1 MDVARWTR
9 AAPTVRTTRA
19 ASASSSASAS
29 AVPRRARRDR
39 RGAVVARAGSNE
51 RGDGDS
57 KPRFASEEERRRA
70 IERLSPPP
78 PPSSSSSSSSS
89 SRGSATS
96 NARRFG
102 STNAFGRADAASR
115 DERAD
120 AARRA
125 SKEKRTRRKETVAR
139 AMMRAM
145 RAAIEREPEI
155 EGMKDF
161 VTASTAAQA
170 KTASAMFERL
180 TREEGYGVVESLFA
194 VMSWMG
200 DAIDDAADAADAEIQ
215 QRLRERAQSRDAS
228 EGASFDDPNASSR
241 EPSARQGRDDEPDGV
256 FSALSSAL
264 REWFAIDIREMDDGR
279 KEVVVNASAEFL
291 AVFVILLVV
300 SSHFGGELV
309 RNALSPDPLLR

>member
-9 AAPTVRTTRA
+9 AVPTERA
-19 ASASSSASAS
+19 ARASVSPSVSTS
-29 AVPRRARRDR
+29 AVARRVGRVGRGR
-39 RGAVVARAGSNE
+39 RGAVVARVESNE
-51 RGDGDS
+51 GGDRES

-78 PPSSSSSSSSS
+78 SSSSSSSS
-89 SRGSATS
+89 SRAAAS
-96 NARRFG
+96 NARRLG
-102 STNAFGRADAASR
+102 STNAFGSSDAASR

-125 SKEKRTRRKETVAR
+125 SKEKRARTKEMEAR
-139 AMMRAM
+139 EMMRAM

-161 VTASTAAQA
+161 VTASTNAQA

-180 TREEGYGVVESLFA
+180 TREEGYGVVESVFA
-194 VMSWMG
+194 VMSWMS
-200 DAIDDAADAADAEIQ
+200 DAIDEAADAADAEIQ
-215 QRLRERAQSRDAS
+215 ERLRERAQSRDDAS
-228 EGASFDDPNASSR
+228 QSAPFDDQNASSR
-241 EPSARQGRDDEPDGV
+241 GPNAKRDENEPGGV
-256 FSALSSAL
+256 FGALSNAL
-264 REWFAIDIREMDDGR
+264 REWFAIDISEMEDGR
-279 KEVVVNASAEFL
+279 KQVVVNASAEFL

-309 RNALSPDPLLR
+309 SNALSPDPLLR

>member
-1 MDVARWTR
+1 MRAPFVCRSGKRKVPSGQATGSPLERISTAELQLAAFDHHHRRPAAGAAAADRLPALGTVR
-9 AAPTVRTTRA
+9 AAHTV
-19 ASASSSASAS
+19 
-29 AVPRRARRDR
+29 PAR
-39 RGAVVARAGSNE
+39 
-51 RGDGDS
+51 
-57 KPRFASEEERRRA
+57 K
-70 IERLSPPP
+70 
-78 PPSSSSSSSSS
+78 
-89 SRGSATS
+89 
-96 NARRFG
+96 
-102 STNAFGRADAASR
+102 
-115 DERAD
+115 AD

-125 SKEKRTRRKETVAR
+125 SKEKRTRRKETEAR

-228 EGASFDDPNASSR
+228 EGASFDDPDASSR

>member
-1 MDVARWTR
+1 
-9 AAPTVRTTRA
+9 
-19 ASASSSASAS
+19 
-29 AVPRRARRDR
+29 
-39 RGAVVARAGSNE
+39 
-51 RGDGDS
+51 
-57 KPRFASEEERRRA
+57 
-70 IERLSPPP
+70 
-78 PPSSSSSSSSS
+78 
-89 SRGSATS
+89 
-96 NARRFG
+96 
-102 STNAFGRADAASR
+102 
-115 DERAD
+115 
-120 AARRA
+120 
-125 SKEKRTRRKETVAR
+125 
-139 AMMRAM
+139 MMRAM

-215 QRLRERAQSRDAS
+215 QRRRERDFNREIQQRQSRDAS

>member
-1 MDVARWTR
+1 
-9 AAPTVRTTRA
+9 
-19 ASASSSASAS
+19 
-29 AVPRRARRDR
+29 
-39 RGAVVARAGSNE
+39 
-51 RGDGDS
+51 
-57 KPRFASEEERRRA
+57 
-70 IERLSPPP
+70 
-78 PPSSSSSSSSS
+78 
-89 SRGSATS
+89 
-96 NARRFG
+96 
-102 STNAFGRADAASR
+102 
-115 DERAD
+115 
-120 AARRA
+120 
-125 SKEKRTRRKETVAR
+125 
-139 AMMRAM
+139 MMRAM

-161 VTASTAAQA
+161 VAASTTAQA

-200 DAIDDAADAADAEIQ
+200 DAIDNAADAADAADAEIQ
-215 QRLRERAQSRDAS
+215 QRLRERVQSRDAS

-264 REWFAIDIREMDDGR
+264 REWFAIDIREMNDGR

>member
-1 MDVARWTR
+1 
-9 AAPTVRTTRA
+9 
-19 ASASSSASAS
+19 
-29 AVPRRARRDR
+29 
-39 RGAVVARAGSNE
+39 
-51 RGDGDS
+51 
-57 KPRFASEEERRRA
+57 
-70 IERLSPPP
+70 
-78 PPSSSSSSSSS
+78 
-89 SRGSATS
+89 
-96 NARRFG
+96 
-102 STNAFGRADAASR
+102 
-115 DERAD
+115 
-120 AARRA
+120 
-125 SKEKRTRRKETVAR
+125 
-139 AMMRAM
+139 MMRAM

-161 VTASTAAQA
+161 VAASTTAQA

-200 DAIDDAADAADAEIQ
+200 DAIDNAADAADAEIQ